1 MENHS
6 DIVTLLVQK
15 SANAQYRHRGTGN
28 VALHEAAAKGNLE
41 SVRVRSPN
49 GCSYNNN
56 NIYISYIYN
65 IYTCTHTRS
74 HTHKMQHT

>member
-1 MENHS
+1 MEDHS

-41 SVRVRSPN
+41 CVRVR
-49 GCSYNNN
+49 
-56 NIYISYIYN
+56 
-65 IYTCTHTRS
+65 
-74 HTHKMQHT
+74 MQPQ